1 MLTRPTAT
9 RAFLALVVTLSVV
22 VPVGAALTGCPNWAR
37 PQCGAPGAYPCVD
50 DWPRYCAA
58 ATGELTPIGDEACAA
73 SGRVCALR
81 ADGVAYCARAAADG
95 GAR

>member
-1 MLTRPTAT
+1 MRHVLPAL
-9 RAFLALVVTLSVV
+9 LA
-22 VPVGAALTGCPNWAR
+22 AALACGCPNWNR
-37 PQCGAPGAYPCVD
+37 PVCGAPGAYSCVD